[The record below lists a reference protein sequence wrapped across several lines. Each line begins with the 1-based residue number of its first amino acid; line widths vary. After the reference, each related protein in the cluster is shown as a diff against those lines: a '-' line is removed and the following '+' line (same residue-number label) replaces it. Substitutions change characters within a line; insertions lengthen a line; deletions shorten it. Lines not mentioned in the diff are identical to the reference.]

1 MKVAII
7 SHTEHYADSDGIIL
21 GWGPTIKE
29 INQLSEHVES
39 LIHIAPLHSGTAPQ
53 SSMRYSN
60 TRIQF
65 IPIKPSG
72 GEGVKKFSILAS
84 AYSNIRI
91 IKKALKEVDIV
102 QFRAPTGIG
111 VYILPYLKFF
121 NNKKYWVK
129 YAGNWKDEN
138 MPLGNKFQKWWLQNC
153 TSNNTKITINGVN
166 AISKNGA
173 PTDSF
178 LPNINSAIKGHIVP
192 MKTTI
197 VETTSS
203 KLFKIRPLSRLMGLN
218 TALERKLF
226 ALNAYK
232 DNAPPIAIISIS
244 NIKTPRSGSFANA

>member
-1 MKVAII
+1 MSVKAPNITQADKAKPIGARILPPVCKLQINNPIAMLSDNAPI
-7 SHTEHYADSDGIIL
+7 SGLPALKTFALFHG
-21 GWGPTIKE
+21 K
-29 INQLSEHVES
+29 
-39 LIHIAPLHSGTAPQ
+39 TAP
-53 SSMRYSN
+53 
-60 TRIQF
+60 
-65 IPIKPSG
+65 KG
-72 GEGVKKFSILAS
+72 KKIA
-84 AYSNIRI
+84 
-91 IKKALKEVDIV
+91 
-102 QFRAPTGIG
+102 
-111 VYILPYLKFF
+111 
-121 NNKKYWVK
+121 
-129 YAGNWKDEN
+129 
-138 MPLGNKFQKWWLQNC
+138 
-153 TSNNTKITINGVN
+153 KITINGVN